1 LNNFVLKVKGKTKR
15 MEDSDVSV
23 DLGIFVK
30 TVINGGAASKDGR
43 LKPNDQLINING
55 FSLLG
60 KSNEEAMLILREA
73 MMVESKPGHI
83 ELTVSRKLKMSTTAL
98 TNSVINSVIQHNQE
112 QDQIVKTQNL
122 SPSAKKVQINP
133 KTLEHEPQNQAPQVV
148 RIINHH
154 KPPEPSIEDLN
165 SNSNRFNRDAP
176 SRRSMSEKRTKIGN
190 GAVNGLPPYYSSVKA
205 NTTSQLMGTNRQA
218 IAPKKINE
226 INTIDINPKRS
237 NTVNG
242 FYNKHASQNQ
252 VGPISKT
259 SNCSY
264 ESSGASRE
272 YFKRIGS
279 FDSVISNNANF
290 SKRFFFFI
298 EL

>member
-1 LNNFVLKVKGKTKR
+1 

-83 ELTVSRKLKMSTTAL
+83 ELTVSRKLKMTTTAL
-98 TNSVINSVIQHNQE
+98 TNSVINSVMQHNQE
-112 QDQIVKTQNL
+112 QEKIAKEQQKHS
-122 SPSAKKVQINP
+122 SPSEKRVQISS
-133 KTLEHEPQNQAPQVV
+133 KTIEHEPPPQVV

-154 KPPEPSIEDLN
+154 KPPEPTIEDLN
-165 SNSNRFNRDAP
+165 MNSTRFNRDAP
-176 SRRSMSEKRTKIGN
+176 SRRSMSEKRTKIGSVSRE
-190 GAVNGLPPYYSSVKA
+190 AVNGLPPYYSSIK
-205 NTTSQLMGTNRQA
+205 NTTGNNQRPTV
-218 IAPKKINE
+218 APKKINE
-226 INTIDINPKRS
+226 INASDLNPKRS
-237 NTVNG
+237 HTVNG
-242 FYNKHASQNQ
+242 FNNKQGNYYNSQNQ
-252 VGPISKT
+252 VGT
-259 SNCSY
+259 SQTAASNSN
-264 ESSGASRE
+264 ESSGVSRE

-290 SKRFFFFI
+290 SKCFMI
-298 EL
+298 KI